1 MFDMKILKPKE
12 RFLFGERGEML
23 FSDNV
28 YDTNDKSF
36 KLPGQKA
43 ERLMLEKNFTRK
55 PYA

>member
-28 YDTNDKSF
+28 CDTNDKSF
-36 KLPGQKA
+36 RLPGQKA